1 MKVTQTVV
9 RTTHATQE
17 ITVEVPDG
25 STDEQVRQALLEK
38 AANTVFGSG
47 NDADYQLSS
56 EVGDSDGERAKSDV
70 RWILDELVRLGF
82 HTDESIDGAEAVE
95 VMKVIFND
103 LTGSHRES
111 PYEPCFIYSQQENS
125 FWSQDLTWVDFD
137 DATPFFR
144 SPQSLQALEA
154 FGVKDARIVTQ
165 EQADVISNYW
175 KQGDSAQE
183 GAPA

>member
-38 AANTVFGSG
+38 AANTEFAFGK
-47 NDADYQLSS
+47 NADYQLYS
-56 EVGDSDGERAKSDV
+56 EIGESDGERAKADV

-95 VMKVIFND
+95 VMKLIFND
-103 LTGSHRES
+103 LTGSHRET
-111 PYEPCFIYSQQENS
+111 PYEPCFIYSQQEDA
-125 FWSQDLTWVDFD
+125 FWSQDLGWVDLAG
-137 DATPFFR
+137 ATPFFQR
-144 SPQSLQALEA
+144 PQSLPAI
-154 FGVKDARIVTQ
+154 GTKDARIVTQ

-175 KQGDSAQE
+175 KQGDGEQE
-183 GAPA
+183 GASA